1 MGIITQQSA
10 ARGALENMQK
20 DKQGKEE
27 EYQKELVFITLYLVL
42 TCVHLTYSIVNFNM
56 YSAYTGLYFYQTYI
70 GLIKS
75 LV

>member
-27 EYQKELVFITLYLVL
+27 EYQKELVFITLYLVPDMCAPEL
-42 TCVHLTYSIVNFNM
+42 
-56 YSAYTGLYFYQTYI
+56 
-70 GLIKS
+70 
-75 LV
+75 